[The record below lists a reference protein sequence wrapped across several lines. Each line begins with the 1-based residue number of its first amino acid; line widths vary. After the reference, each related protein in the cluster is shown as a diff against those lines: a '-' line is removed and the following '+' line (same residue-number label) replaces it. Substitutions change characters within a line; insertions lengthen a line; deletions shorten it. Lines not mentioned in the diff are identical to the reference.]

1 MSNPKRRAFLAG
13 MAGVSAAAVVTGF
26 DPRAR
31 SWITEAQAAPPGTVR
46 LPRLAGSLVV
56 DAASLGEASQDF
68 GHIVSRAPIA
78 VLKPGNA
85 SDIVKLIDYANRH
98 GIKVAGRGEAHS
110 TYGQAQALGGVVI
123 DMRTL
128 AAIGAPTAG
137 GVWVQAGATWRA
149 VLAATTAVGL
159 TPPVFTD
166 YTDTTVG
173 GTLSVGGIG
182 GASHRHGLQ
191 IDNVL
196 ALEVVTG
203 DGRQLTCSPTEH
215 PLLFRSV
222 LGGLGQFAV
231 IVRAKLKLAPAPT
244 NVRVYRL
251 VYTDVQDFV
260 DAETICALD
269 ERFHYLEG
277 QLNPAAAGGYTY
289 TLEAAAY
296 YTAGSPPNDTALLA
310 GLVPTAA
317 IEETSYVAWITRI
330 DPTVA
335 FLKSVGAWD
344 LPHPWFDV
352 FLPGSAAGDYVGGV
366 AATLTAEQTGNGP
379 ILFYAFRRDK
389 LTSLSFQAPCEEVI
403 FLFDILRFAPPVP
416 TVVEQRIAENRA
428 LFERAR
434 DVGGKR
440 YPISSI
446 PFSKQDWRQH
456 FGSDW
461 PLFALQKLRFD
472 GRNVL
477 TPGQGIFG

>member
-1 MSNPKRRAFLAG
+1 MSEPKRRVFLAG
-13 MAGVSAAAVVTGF
+13 MTGLLTSAVIVGF
-26 DPRAR
+26 DPRGR
-31 SWITEAQAAPPGTVR
+31 SWISEAQAAPPGMIH
-46 LPRLAGSLVV
+46 LPSLAGQLVV
-56 DAASLGEASQDF
+56 DAASRAEAAQDF
-68 GHIVSRAPIA
+68 GHIVSRTPVA
-78 VLKPGNA
+78 VLRPGNA
-85 SDIVKLIDYANRH
+85 TDIVKLIDYANRH

-110 TYGQAQALGGVVI
+110 TDGQAQALGGVVI
-123 DMRTL
+123 DMREL
-128 AAIGAPTAG
+128 AAIGAPTAD

-149 VLAATTAVGL
+149 VLAATTAAGL

-203 DGRQLTCSPTEH
+203 DGRFLTCSPTQR
-215 PLLFRSV
+215 PLLFRSI
-222 LGGLGQFAV
+222 LGGLGQFAI

-277 QLNPAAAGGYTY
+277 QLAPAETGGYTY

-296 YTAGSPPNDTALLA
+296 YTAGSPPDDAALLA
-310 GLVPTAA
+310 GLTPSAA
-317 IEETSYVAWITRI
+317 IEEATYVAWITRI

-352 FLPGSAAGDYVGGV
+352 FLPGSVAADYVGGV

-389 LTSLSFQAPCEEVI
+389 LTSLSFQAPSEEVV
-403 FLFDILRFAPPVP
+403 FLFDILRFSAPVP
-416 TVVEQRIAENRA
+416 AIVDQRIAENRA
-428 LFERAR
+428 LFEQAR
-434 DVGGKR
+434 DIGGKR

-446 PFSKQDWRQH
+446 PFSKQDWRAH
-456 FGSDW
+456 FGEAW

-472 GRNVL
+472 ERNVL